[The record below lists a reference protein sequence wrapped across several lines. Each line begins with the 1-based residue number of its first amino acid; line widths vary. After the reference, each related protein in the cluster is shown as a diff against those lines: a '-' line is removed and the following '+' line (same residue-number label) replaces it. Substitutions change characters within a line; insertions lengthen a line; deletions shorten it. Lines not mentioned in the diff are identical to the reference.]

1 MRGKIITSAVVI
13 KHIIMKRIALL
24 LLQVFVAAN
33 AFAADIGDVNDTI
46 ANKLAK
52 FVDVDERVDFLLS
65 LSNQYAKSNEGTS
78 VEFAKM
84 AVEIAQKSAS
94 ASNYSKA
101 LAALAYRYYSL
112 NNFKDA
118 IVVLLTKVHFDDSLN
133 YKRDVAWSYN
143 YLGNI
148 YYSVQDYDK
157 ADGYYQQSASVYE
170 ELNDQQGLG
179 NIYTNLGNIAEARCD
194 VANARFY
201 YDKGL
206 SLHKAVGDYID
217 IAVSHNNIA
226 NLLYK
231 HLKDSLALNH
241 FREAINTLPMA
252 NDNWATALVYN
263 NFGDYWLWVG
273 NLDSAS
279 IYLIRAY
286 SISIKNKFWFY
297 SKDVAKSLAEVY
309 ARRGSYKEAF
319 EYKTAYNCYLDSLG
333 ESSNASKMKYL
344 ELQHLHEK
352 LAAEKKLESLNLER
366 TARRRLWL
374 LIVTMAVAIIS
385 SVIYGIIFV
394 SKQKQERLRMEKFEV
409 ESKMLQEQLE
419 SKKREIVVTTMNL
432 LERNELVKQVIDK
445 LRLILPNLKKNN
457 QPVIE
462 GVIQE
467 LRAKSH
473 ENVIKEF
480 EVRFAQIYPEFYQK
494 LNAAYPVLTPN
505 DLRLCAFIRMGM
517 TCKDIAALTHQPVN
531 STEVARKRLRKKFGI
546 DSTSVELASF
556 IAQF

>member
-1 MRGKIITSAVVI
+1 M
-13 KHIIMKRIALL
+13 L

-33 AFAADIGDVNDTI
+33 AFAADIGNANDTI

-52 FVDVDERVDFLLS
+52 FVDVEERVDFLLS
-65 LSNQYAKSNEGTS
+65 LSNQYAKLNTGTS
-78 VEFAKM
+78 LEFIQM
-84 AVEIAQKSAS
+84 AVGLAQKEAS
-94 ASNYSKA
+94 ASSYSRA

-112 NNFKDA
+112 NNYKDA
-118 IVVLLTKVHFDDSLN
+118 IVVLLTKVHIDDSLSN
-133 YKRDVAWSYN
+133 KEDIAWSYN

-157 ADGYYQQSASVYE
+157 ANDYYEQSASVYQ
-170 ELNDQQGLG
+170 ELNDKQGLG
-179 NIYTNLGNIAEARCD
+179 NIYTNLGNIAEARGD
-194 VANARFY
+194 VANAKFY
-201 YDKGL
+201 YNKGL
-206 SLHKAVGDYID
+206 SFHNAVLDYVD

-231 HLKDSLALNH
+231 HMNDSLALEH
-241 FREAINTLPMA
+241 FREAIRILPLA
-252 NDNWATALVYN
+252 QNDWATALVYN
-263 NFGDYWLWVG
+263 NLGDYWLWAG
-273 NLDSAS
+273 YLDSAS
-279 IYLIRAY
+279 IYLSKAY
-286 SISIKNKFWFY
+286 AISINNKFWFY
-297 SKDVAKSLAEVY
+297 SKDIAKSLADVC
-309 ARRGSYKEAF
+309 ARKGMYKEAF
-319 EYKTAYNCYLDSLG
+319 EYKDAFCCYLDSLG
-333 ESSNASKMKYL
+333 ESGSASKMKYL
-344 ELQHLHEK
+344 ELQYFHEK
-352 LAAEKKLESLNLER
+352 MAAEKKLESLSLER
-366 TARRRLWL
+366 IARRRLWL
-374 LIVTMAVAIIS
+374 LIVSVFVAIVS
-385 SVIYGIIFV
+385 SVIYGIVFV

-457 QPVIE
+457 QPIIE

-546 DSTSVELASF
+546 DNTSVELASF